1 MLIPSSGVTFNCR
14 LRIDSVHACRDLNI
28 QGYKLIGADTNV
40 RVLRILGNINIT
52 GGELDF
58 SDNNPNTRDGVIQ
71 IKGNWTNF
79 NEAAFR
85 EGNSRVYFIGNSLQ
99 AINTPVKEVFY
110 RLDIDNVAD
119 ISGGTNLQ
127 VDNILTLTNG
137 LINTGANEVYM
148 TSTAVTSVAGY
159 TLSRYINGKLRRQI
173 AISGS
178 YDFPVGTTSDYELAN
193 LNIASQVGMANI
205 IVDFEAPSPGAAP
218 NPLLCFVNGSSIGNK
233 LDAGNWKIIPNN
245 IPTAM
250 NLSLT
255 LRERGHTNS
264 VAPATRYGIIRR
276 DDASSDWLGAPLGTH
291 SNVTQSEAGGTA
303 TAVRTG
309 ITTTTFWGDF
319 AIGFGSAP
327 LPVEWLSFDA
337 TEVSSNVLL
346 QWKTASESGNDYFNV
361 ERSTDGTSF
370 ETIGQVQGNGTT
382 STISSYTFTDYT
394 PGQGLIY
401 YRLQQV
407 DIDGQFDRSKIV
419 PVRIGDGVSTPQLF
433 PNPIH
438 DQAWL
443 MLYANESS
451 HSILEI
457 MNTAGQIVS
466 SHAVSLQEGNNTV
479 SLQLGLLPEGVYFL
493 RYGLDVIKL
502 VKY

>member
-1 MLIPSSGVTFNCR
+1 M
-14 LRIDSVHACRDLNI
+14 
-28 QGYKLIGADTNV
+28 K
-40 RVLRILGNINIT
+40 LGNNVSI
-52 GGELDF
+52 
-58 SDNNPNTRDGVIQ
+58 
-71 IKGNWTNF
+71 
-79 NEAAFR
+79 AA
-85 EGNSRVYFIGNSLQ
+85 
-99 AINTPVKEVFY
+99 
-110 RLDIDNVAD
+110 
-119 ISGGTNLQ
+119 
-127 VDNILTLTNG
+127 
-137 LINTGANEVYM
+137 
-148 TSTAVTSVAGY
+148 
-159 TLSRYINGKLRRQI
+159 
-173 AISGS
+173 
-178 YDFPVGTTSDYELAN
+178 
-193 LNIASQVGMANI
+193 
-205 IVDFEAPSPGAAP
+205 
-218 NPLLCFVNGSSIGNK
+218 
-233 LDAGNWKIIPNN
+233 
-245 IPTAM
+245 
-250 NLSLT
+250 
-255 LRERGHTNS
+255 
-264 VAPATRYGIIRR
+264 
-276 DDASSDWLGAPLGTH
+276 
-291 SNVTQSEAGGTA
+291 
-303 TAVRTG
+303 G